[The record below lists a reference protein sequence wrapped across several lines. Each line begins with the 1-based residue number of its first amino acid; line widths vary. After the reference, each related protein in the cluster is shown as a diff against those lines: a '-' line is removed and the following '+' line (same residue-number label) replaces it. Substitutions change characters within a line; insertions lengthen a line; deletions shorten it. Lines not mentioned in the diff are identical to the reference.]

1 MVMHKEGQASRYTL
15 ENRMVLGD
23 PGLRLLPPV
32 APPAVIPAHVEL
44 SGNVVTVVA
53 PSDWHFEPTHPS
65 QLKEWNYSEPDLFVP
80 VGSGCIP
87 KCGWG
92 LGGVQNCDGE
102 VPYFTVSVSVPSL
115 PTSVRLVSATE
126 ELDGQQVVASAPQT
140 TVADMSAGYA
150 EGDYE
155 CTGYAGTPN
164 QNDWH
169 FVTIR
174 EQGDGSLNWSNRA
187 GVSWVLLPDGA
198 DQFVPAAGAPYPE
211 LVYNLVRDSGGQVT
225 GIMKGGDAHGR
236 VGANNV
242 VPDDNWDRF
251 MQRWW
256 PNADHFVHR
265 HDDGALK
272 LLWRIKM
279 LEYDE
284 KTGHIHA
291 QVKSASFVVELP
303 EGVTLQDHALQVDL
317 QRVQQRFATSQLQA

>member
-1 MVMHKEGQASRYTL
+1 MSIA
-15 ENRMVLGD
+15 
-23 PGLRLLPPV
+23 GL
-32 APPAVIPAHVEL
+32 
-44 SGNVVTVVA
+44 
-53 PSDWHFEPTHPS
+53 
-65 QLKEWNYSEPDLFVP
+65 
-80 VGSGCIP
+80 
-87 KCGWG
+87 
-92 LGGVQNCDGE
+92 
-102 VPYFTVSVSVPSL
+102 
-115 PTSVRLVSATE
+115 
-126 ELDGQQVVASAPQT
+126 
-140 TVADMSAGYA
+140 
-150 EGDYE
+150 YE
-155 CTGYAGTPN
+155 CTGYAGTPNQNDWHFVTIREQGDGSLNWSNRAGVSWGLLPDGADQFVPAAGAPYPELVYNLVRDSGGQVTGIMKGGEAYGRVGDIQVPQVAGLYECTGYVGTPN

-198 DQFVPAAGAPYPE
+198 DQFVPAAGAPYAE
-211 LVYNLVRDSGGQVT
+211 LVYNLVRGSGGGVT
-225 GIMKGGDAHGR
+225 GIMQGGEAHGR
-236 VGANNV
+236 VGANNLIPSAV
-242 VPDDNWDRF
+242 SDDNLNLF

-265 HDDGALK
+265 HDDGTLK

-303 EGVTLQDHALQVDL
+303 EGGTLQDHALQVDL